1 MKKLSII
8 LALVMTLGFSLGVA
22 NAQQVVKLNV
32 PGSLLVFPLVDNL
45 TGTTRT
51 IINVANRSEDDVWLK
66 GLIVAHDAGNVF
78 HKKDFVIEVTQK
90 QPFIWDTSR
99 SLSLNG
105 GFVQAFDGLKGF
117 IVLWAID
124 NEKDQLEIPFDY
136 LKGDAVVVSLADS
149 QSRAFRYNAIPH
161 QSVEGGAFTGDGIL
175 MLDGATEYAMASQT
189 ILCEGFAG
197 GYASLNGTLAV
208 ANLGVDLVTSTQPKF
223 DINFTVWNENE
234 IPFSRHLHF
243 DQYEQYTL
251 SDLQLLRG
259 EINSNKFQFSTI
271 ANGNALWAVF
281 WQYVGGIS
289 FGGQC
294 FMDPDGA
301 VPTTLIVPLP
311 TQ

>member
-1 MKKLSII
+1 MKKLSIL
-8 LALVMTLGFSLGVA
+8 LALVMTVGFLGVA
-22 NAQQVVKLNV
+22 NAQQQVVQLNV

-66 GLIVAHDAGNVF
+66 GLIVAHDGGYVY
-78 HKKDFVIEVTQK
+78 HKKDFVIFVTQK

-124 NEKDQLEIPFDY
+124 NEKDQQEIAFDF
-136 LKGDAVVVSLADS
+136 LKGDAVVVGLGDN
-149 QSRAFRYNAIPH
+149 SRAFRYNAIPH
-161 QSVEGGAFTGDGIL
+161 QSVVGGVFTADEML
-175 MLDGATEYAMASQT
+175 MLDGATEYAAASQT

-197 GYASLNGTLAV
+197 GYAGLSGTLAV
-208 ANLGVDLVTSTQPKF
+208 ANLGVNLITSEQPEF

-243 DQYEQYTL
+243 DQFEQYTL
-251 SDLQLLRG
+251 SDLQLQRG

-271 ANGNALWAVF
+271 ANGNALWAIF
-281 WQYVGGIS
+281 WQYVGSIS

-294 FMDPDGA
+294 FMDPAGA
-301 VPTTLIVPLP
+301 VATTLVVPYP